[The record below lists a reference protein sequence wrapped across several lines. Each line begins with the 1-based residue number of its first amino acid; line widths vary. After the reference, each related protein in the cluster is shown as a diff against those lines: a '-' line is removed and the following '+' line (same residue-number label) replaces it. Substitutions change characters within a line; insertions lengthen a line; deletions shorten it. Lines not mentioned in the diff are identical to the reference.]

1 MIDFDELVEVTDKS
15 INGFQVIRIKKGEF
29 EGIEYIYGSV
39 SFEEIGDTVKLHFV
53 YDLVSGC
60 PADEPKFHKL
70 TGDIL
75 VSILDRQLLN
85 SDVVYHNGI
94 NE

>member
-1 MIDFDELVEVTDKS
+1 MIDFDDLVEVTSKS
-15 INGFQVIRIKKGEF
+15 INGSQIIRIKQGEF
-29 EGIEYIYGSV
+29 EGIEYVYGAV
-39 SFEEIGDTVKLHFV
+39 SFEELGDKVKLHFV

-60 PADEPKFHKL
+60 PSDESRFHNL

-85 SDVVYHNGI
+85 NDVVYHNGI
-94 NE
+94 DE